1 MSRNPEFRRNLVLE
15 LTRYRLAA
23 MPCVLL
29 LTMLL
34 AYAIATEPGKL
45 YAAGW
50 TAFALFTAVT
60 LFWGT
65 QLSVA
70 SITDEFRDKTWDQQ
84 RLSALDPW
92 TLTWGK
98 LLGAPVFAWYGGA
111 FCMPVFIAGMQ
122 HEPDGPPA
130 LALTALM
137 LGTTLLMHALGL
149 LSALMAPRNGRRSS
163 VTLIALL
170 FLLMAG
176 GPLVTGLM
184 KSDPISWWG
193 FQWNAMWFSVASSWI
208 FAAWAVIGVYRVLGT
223 ELQVRTMP
231 VVWLSLAA
239 FLSFYLTGFS
249 VGHAANTSVPTLF
262 AMFGFGVTL
271 TMTYLSVWI
280 EKRDVISV
288 HRLVLRFKADLFRR
302 AAEETPCWLATAP
315 FALLFAL
322 FLLARSDITA
332 LEMLTDRD
340 FAALPLTLL
349 MLALRDI
356 ALLYFF
362 SFSDKR
368 RNVEVAVIVY
378 LGMLYWLIPALL
390 SVMGL
395 GLVANLIL
403 PPLLSNPTLA
413 LVVAALQAG
422 IAAWLA
428 IARWRKRLGA
438 IAPPAP
444 G

>member
-15 LTRYRLAA
+15 LTQYRLVA
-23 MPCVLL
+23 MPCVLV

-50 TAFALFTAVT
+50 TAFALFTAIT

-65 QLSVA
+65 QLAVA
-70 SITDEFRDKTWDQQ
+70 SISDEFRDKTWDQQ

-122 HEPDGPPA
+122 HEPGGPPA
-130 LALTALM
+130 LALAALM
-137 LGTTLLMHALGL
+137 LGTTLMMHALGL
-149 LSALMAPRNGRRSS
+149 LSALLTPRSGRRSS
-163 VTLIALL
+163 MAIFALL

-176 GPLVTGLM
+176 GPLVSGLM
-184 KSDPISWWG
+184 KSDPITWWG
-193 FQWNAMWFSVASSWI
+193 IRWNAMWFSVASSWV
-208 FAAWAVIGVYRVLGT
+208 FAAWAVTGVYRSLST

-231 VVWLSLAA
+231 VAWLSLAA
-239 FLSFYLTGFS
+239 FLSFYMTGFA
-249 VGHAANTSVPTLF
+249 VGHMAIRSVPTVF
-262 AMFGFGVTL
+262 ALIAFGITL
-271 TMTYLSVWI
+271 TMTYASVWI
-280 EKRDVISV
+280 ERRDVISV
-288 HRLVLRFKADLFRR
+288 HRLVLRFKAGNMRR
-302 AAEETPCWLATAP
+302 TAEETPCWLATVP
-315 FALLFAL
+315 FVLLFAL
-322 FLLARSDITA
+322 FLLARGDIPV
-332 LEMLTDRD
+332 LDLLPDRF
-340 FAALPLTLL
+340 FAELPLTLL
-349 MLALRDI
+349 LLALRDI

-362 SFSDKR
+362 SFTDKR

-390 SVMGL
+390 SALGL
-395 GLVANLIL
+395 GPLANLIL

-413 LVVAALQAG
+413 LVVAALQAV